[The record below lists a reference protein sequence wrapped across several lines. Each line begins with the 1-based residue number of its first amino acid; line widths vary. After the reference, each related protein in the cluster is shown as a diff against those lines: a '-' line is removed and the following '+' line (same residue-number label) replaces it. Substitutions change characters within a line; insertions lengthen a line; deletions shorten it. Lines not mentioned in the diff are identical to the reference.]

1 MKRLALT
8 SLTVVVLS
16 SQLSA
21 CAGLL
26 IAGAVGGAAVATDR
40 RAVDTNVSDSRI
52 DARVSQA
59 IKEQLPTTHINSETF
74 NQIVLLTGEVSSVY
88 QGLLAE
94 NLARSVPGVRN
105 VVNELAV
112 GEPSSMSTRAA
123 DTMITSKVKAA
134 FISDN
139 LLQSRA
145 FVVTTERGNVYLQGQ
160 VNQVEAARATEL
172 ARNVS
177 GVRQVVKVFEY
188 LTDAQF
194 TYFKK

>member
-123 DTMITSKVKAA
+123 DTMITSKVKTA

-188 LTDAQF
+188 ID
-194 TYFKK
+194 